1 MNDNNQHPGQKNL
14 AEFSDDAVRRFLLGD
29 LRSEERPAFEER
41 LLSDDRLEARVRL
54 AEFDLADDYALAR
67 LNATDRAAFEQ
78 KFLLSADRKRKLNVS
93 TALRDRFA
101 SAATVATTAQ
111 SGAKATISERL
122 QRLTGFDRRAWRFA
136 FGAVVLVMLVAG
148 AWLVLKESHIGRA
161 ISPRPIV
168 TSSPSPGSKREAQH
182 PPGPSLP
189 PEHQTTPSPMPSH
202 DQTTPSP
209 TIASVV
215 LLPDA
220 SPDGDKLA
228 SINLPKGEYDMVRLR
243 LALRANQTG
252 IYRAELLAIDD
263 QTIFSAQSL
272 QSTRADA
279 GKVDFDIPAVL
290 LKIGDYQVKLSRTD
304 GGSKGSVATYYFRV
318 Q

>member
-67 LNATDRAAFEQ
+67 LSATDRAAFEQ

-101 SAATVATTAQ
+101 LAVATKAQ
-111 SGAKATISERL
+111 SGTKATISERL

-136 FGAVVLVMLVAG
+136 FGALALVVLVAG
-148 AWLVLKESHIGRA
+148 AWLVLKESHIRRT
-161 ISPRPIV
+161 ISPPPTVR
-168 TSSPSPGSKREAQH
+168 SSPSPGSKREAQH

-189 PEHQTTPSPMPSH
+189 PEHQTTSSPM
-202 DQTTPSP
+202 
-209 TIASVV
+209 
-215 LLPDA
+215 L
-220 SPDGDKLA
+220 
-228 SINLPKGEYDMVRLR
+228 
-243 LALRANQTG
+243 
-252 IYRAELLAIDD
+252 
-263 QTIFSAQSL
+263 
-272 QSTRADA
+272 
-279 GKVDFDIPAVL
+279 
-290 LKIGDYQVKLSRTD
+290 
-304 GGSKGSVATYYFRV
+304 
-318 Q
+318 

>member
-67 LNATDRAAFEQ
+67 LSATDRAAFEQ

-122 QRLTGFDRRAWRFA
+122 QRLTGFDRRAWRFV
-136 FGAVVLVMLVAG
+136 FGAVALFMLVAG
-148 AWLVLKESHIGRA
+148 AWLVLKESHIRRTIG
-161 ISPRPIV
+161 PPIV
-168 TSSPSPGSKREAQH
+168 RSSPSPGSKREAQH

-189 PEHQTTPSPMPSH
+189 PEHQTTPSPMPAH
-202 DQTTPSP
+202 DQTTSSP
-209 TIASVV
+209 TIASVE

-220 SPDGDKLA
+220 SPDGNKLP
-228 SINLPKGEYDMVRLR
+228 SIDLPKGEHGIVRLQ

-272 QSTRADA
+272 QATRADA

-290 LKIGDYQVKLSRTD
+290 LKTGDYQVKLSRTD
-304 GGSKGSVATYYFRV
+304 GGSKGSVASYYFRA